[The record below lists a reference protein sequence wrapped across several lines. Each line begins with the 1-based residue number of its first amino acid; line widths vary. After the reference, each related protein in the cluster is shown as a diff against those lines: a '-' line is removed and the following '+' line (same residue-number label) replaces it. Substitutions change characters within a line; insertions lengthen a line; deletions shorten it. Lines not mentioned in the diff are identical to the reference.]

1 MIGIGNKGR
10 NDDGLGWEFAEKI
23 EQQQLPNTVCEYRY
37 QLQIEDAHLIGQYE
51 TVFFVDAS
59 HQPIAKGF
67 EITESKLV
75 NHFYFSSH
83 SQSPET
89 ILYLAKELFQK
100 EPIAFTI
107 AIAGG
112 GGRVTASMNGAE
124 VGSLSYGDDASVRRA
139 TNRSGR
145 YARNEFTFPASALKA
160 GENKVSTPV

>member
-1 MIGIGNKGR
+1 MIHELKIKSSTLVIGIGNKGR

-107 AIAGG
+107 AIAGEDWEFENKLSE
-112 GGRVTASMNGAE
+112 TAIQNL
-124 VGSLSYGDDASVRRA
+124 VK
-139 TNRSGR
+139 
-145 YARNEFTFPASALKA
+145 ALKRF
-160 GENKVSTPV
+160 ERFYS